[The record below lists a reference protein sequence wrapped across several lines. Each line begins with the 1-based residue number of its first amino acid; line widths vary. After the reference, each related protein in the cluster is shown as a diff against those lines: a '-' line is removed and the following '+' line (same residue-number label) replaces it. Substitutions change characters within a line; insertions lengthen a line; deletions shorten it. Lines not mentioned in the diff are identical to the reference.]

1 MIDHDDLAQ
10 VQETG
15 SLPRLTDRERRR
27 SVAAVPAPDGGR
39 YLAVESGTDEVLIP
53 LTAAVTRVGRGI
65 ASDVTLDDA
74 SVSRRHALVVVRG
87 ERCVLLDDR
96 SRNGTWL
103 NGVRVSEAPL
113 SDGDVFSV
121 GAVRIRFIDAATP
134 A

>member
-1 MIDHDDLAQ
+1 MIDHGELAQ

-15 SLPRLTDRERRR
+15 TLPRLTDRERRR
-27 SVAAVPAPDGGR
+27 AVAAVPAPDGGR

-87 ERCVLLDDR
+87 ERCVLLEVREGADQETTFEEVGGEEVR
-96 SRNGTWL
+96 SLPAPQEAR
-103 NGVRVSEAPL
+103 VRYS
-113 SDGDVFSV
+113 
-121 GAVRIRFIDAATP
+121 RT
-134 A
+134 